1 MKRQQP
7 IELFMPPNMLKA
19 KVGGGMG
26 GIDMAAMKRAESA
39 MDTLKS
45 QFGDWIADD
54 VRALIDA
61 RAAYARNPDGK
72 ARDTLLRRAHDI
84 KGQAPTFDFPLIA
97 RVASSLAR
105 MIGELPAT
113 TALPL
118 SLIDAHVNAIQVI
131 HKQNL
136 KDTNDKI
143 AQALCVELDARVD
156 EVVGAPAKK

>member
-61 RAAYARNPDGK
+61 RAAYARNHDGE
-72 ARDTLLRRAHDI
+72 ARGTLLR
-84 KGQAPTFDFPLIA
+84 
-97 RVASSLAR
+97 
-105 MIGELPAT
+105 
-113 TALPL
+113 
-118 SLIDAHVNAIQVI
+118 
-131 HKQNL
+131 
-136 KDTNDKI
+136 
-143 AQALCVELDARVD
+143 
-156 EVVGAPAKK
+156 